1 MNVRRMGPPGIE
13 PGRKEQVEE
22 GNKNLPV
29 SIRPLEVADGG
40 RRNTKFA
47 AAHSLSLTVLRS
59 HG

>member
-1 MNVRRMGPPGIE
+1 MGPPGIE
-13 PGRKEQVEE
+13 PGREEQVEE

-29 SIRPLEVADGG
+29 SIRPLEIADGD
-40 RRNTKFA
+40 RRNIKLA